1 MTGPATN
8 GPLLDEPLLDVTNL
22 SVRFQ
27 TDEAPVHAVDD
38 LSFSVQEREILAIVG
53 ESGCGKSVTA
63 LAVLGLLPPAGRIVA
78 GSVRLAGTEL
88 AQLPL
93 AELRAIR
100 GKEISMVFQEPMTSL
115 NPVFP
120 VGRQIVEVLRRHE
133 GMSKKA
139 ARKRAVELLSIVGI
153 PAPERRIDDYPHQMS
168 GGMRQR
174 VMIAIAVACNPRV
187 LIADEPTT
195 ALDVTIQAGTLDL
208 MRQLRDEFGTAIVL
222 ITHDLGVVADMA
234 DRAIVMYAGRKVE
247 EAPIDDIFDHPQHP
261 YTRGLLGAVPH
272 PGNVPA
278 PGEHRRLT
286 EIRGLVPTLHAPADH
301 CAFAPRCPR
310 ADELSRSQVPP
321 LHAER
326 PGHLVACFH
335 PGDDPSSEEVPR

>member
-1 MTGPATN
+1 MN
-8 GPLLDEPLLDVTNL
+8 HPLLEVANL

-27 TDEAPVHAVDD
+27 TDEAPVQAVDD
-38 LSFSVQEREILAIVG
+38 LSFTLREREILAIVG

-63 LAVLGLLPPAGRIVA
+63 LAVLGLLPAAGRIVA
-78 GSVRLAGTEL
+78 GSVRLDGTD
-88 AQLPL
+88 L
-93 AELRAIR
+93 AELAPAEMRSIR
-100 GKEISMVFQEPMTSL
+100 GKEISMVFQEPMSSL
-115 NPVFP
+115 NPVFR
-120 VGRQIVEVLRRHE
+120 VGRQITEVLRRHE
-133 GMSKKA
+133 GLSKTA
-139 ARKRAVELLSIVGI
+139 ARKRAVELLSVVGI
-153 PAPERRIDDYPHQMS
+153 PAPQRRIDDYPHQMS

-195 ALDVTIQAGTLDL
+195 ALDVTIQAGILDL
-208 MRQLRDEFGTAIVL
+208 MRSLREEFGTAIVL

-247 EAPIDDIFDHPQHP
+247 EAPIDDVFDHPQHP

-272 PGNVPA
+272 PGQIPP
-278 PGEHRRLT
+278 PGERRRLT
-286 EIRGLVPTLHAPADH
+286 EIRGLVPTLPAPADH

-321 LHAER
+321 LHAQR

-335 PGDDPSSEEVPR
+335 PGDQEAAR